1 MAEENSAVVKPVNV
15 KQDGQT
21 TEIEIHIEKPEEQ
34 KQQEPKKERRR
45 TLTERLYAQIDIMER
60 EQGKIASGYEGSQNP
75 KAARN
80 EYLAFA
86 KQITDTANAIINI
99 KRGGK

>member
-1 MAEENSAVVKPVNV
+1 MAEENSAVVKPVSV

-21 TEIEIHIEKPEEQ
+21 TEIEIHIEKPEGQ

>member
-1 MAEENSAVVKPVNV
+1 MAEENSAVVKPVSV

-34 KQQEPKKERRR
+34 KRQEPKKERRR

>member
-1 MAEENSAVVKPVNV
+1 MAEENSAVVKPVSV

-21 TEIEIHIEKPEEQ
+21 TEIEIHIEKPEGQ

-86 KQITDTANAIINI
+86 KQITDTANAIIDI

>member
-1 MAEENSAVVKPVNV
+1 MAEENSAVVKPVSV

-21 TEIEIHIEKPEEQ
+21 TEIKIHVEKPEEQ

>member
-1 MAEENSAVVKPVNV
+1 MAEESNAVVKPVSV

-21 TEIEIHIEKPEEQ
+21 TEIEIHIEKPEAEP
-34 KQQEPKKERRR
+34 QQPKKERRR
-45 TLTERLYAQIDIMER
+45 TLTERLYAQIDILER
-60 EQGKIASGYEGSQNP
+60 EQAKIASGYEGSQNP

-80 EYLAFA
+80 ENLAFA